1 MDENNAA
8 YLLLVREIEQLN
20 HRVALCERVFKK
32 LMEFDMR
39 LDTLEF
45 NSNAPVKPGISE
57 KLATLEYKIE
67 TIFETINPKEQVNE

>member
-1 MDENNAA
+1 MTPDD
-8 YLLLVREIEQLN
+8 LIDLQIDIREINKRLDLLES
-20 HRVALCERVFKK
+20 VFKK

-57 KLATLEYKIE
+57 KLASLEYKLE
-67 TIFETINPKEQVNE
+67 SVLEFLTPKEQLDV